1 MSGTSSSE
9 SPSNPLFD
17 VFKKDSI
24 VSSSINST
32 SDSIRSFY
40 ETSFNNNTLFIGL
53 LGVIIFTILI
63 AYLLY
68 TYIGSQLF
76 AKIKSVVSD
85 TKVPV
90 IGTKFS
96 KFTAELAK
104 NANGSRKSF
113 SFWIY
118 INDMN
123 KYKGQYQ
130 TVAAV
135 SSDGDVNYN
144 IENCSPYIFLDKN
157 NNTMFIRFTKLDDQ
171 EYNKKFNQITTPLLL
186 HQFLQTGI
194 SIDYIPMQRWVHIA
208 VVCNSNTF
216 KTTLYAY
223 VDGDLVKTISH
234 NESFKLVGYESKYQ
248 DGTSANSNEIIY
260 NGNTKNYAQLNN
272 INLNMTGYLYVGNT
286 RDYSKGIGPGF
297 YGLLSSFTSYNYELN
312 QQDIYSIYN
321 DGPITGF
328 LAKLGLGA
336 YGVRS
341 PVYKL

>member
-1 MSGTSSSE
+1 MNDTTSTTASSS
-9 SPSNPLFD
+9 NPIFD
-17 VFKKDSI
+17 VFKSNSI
-24 VSSSINST
+24 VSSTSESISN
-32 SDSIRSFY
+32 FY
-40 ETSFNNNTLFIGL
+40 TASLNNNTLYIGL
-53 LGVIIFTILI
+53 FIVIVVTIVI

-68 TYIGSQLF
+68 TYIGTLLF

-90 IGTKFS
+90 MGTKIS

-118 INDMN
+118 INDMA

-135 SSDGDVNYN
+135 SSDGTTNYN
-144 IENCSPYIFLDKN
+144 IEACSPYIFLDKN
-157 NNTMFIRFTKLDDQ
+157 NNTLYCRFTKLDDK
-171 EYNKKFNQITTPLLL
+171 EYNSFFKQINTPYELHKFM
-186 HQFLQTGI
+186 QTGI
-194 SIDYIPMQRWVHIA
+194 SIDYVPMQRWVHITI
-208 VVCNSNTF
+208 VCNSNTF

-223 VDGDLVKTISH
+223 VDGELVKTISS
-234 NESFKLVGYESKYQ
+234 NDEFKLSGYIDKY
-248 DGTSANSNEIIY
+248 
-260 NGNTKNYAQLNN
+260 
-272 INLNMTGYLYVGNT
+272 
-286 RDYSKGIGPGF
+286 GIGPGF

-312 QQDIYSIYN
+312 QQDIYNIYN
-321 DGPITGF
+321 EGPVTGF
-328 LAKLGLGA
+328 LAKLGLSS